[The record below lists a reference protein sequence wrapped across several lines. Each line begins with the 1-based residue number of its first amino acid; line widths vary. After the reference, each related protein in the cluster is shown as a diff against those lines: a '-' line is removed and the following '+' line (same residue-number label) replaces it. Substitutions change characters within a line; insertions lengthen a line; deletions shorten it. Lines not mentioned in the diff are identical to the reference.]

1 MARKAILKQQEEL
14 PMKYGMLSLG
24 LILATACMSSQASTQ
39 ASQVTAKASSQ
50 YAKTKYPI
58 VFSHG
63 MAGFIRIG
71 TDQFG
76 MDYWYQI
83 LPDLARNG
91 ANVWATRVSP
101 FNSSEVRGEQLLQQV
116 QEITAITGAKKVNL
130 IGHSHGGPTIRYVA
144 GVAPQYVASLTGIGA
159 PHKGSPVADLILAAE
174 GTIIENPLV
183 GTVNFVSK
191 AITWAQGLD
200 PKSFP
205 HDALAGGKS
214 LTLAGSAA
222 FNQKFPLGM
231 PTTACGEGKA
241 VDGGIYNY
249 TFTGTG
255 TVTNLLDPDSALKV
269 TSLLIDKGKNN
280 DGLVSQCS
288 ARFGKTIRDNYN
300 WNHLD
305 EVNMVLGLKNVFAPD
320 PVDVYRQHANRLKLQ
335 GL

>member
-1 MARKAILKQQEEL
+1 M
-14 PMKYGMLSLG
+14 MKYGVLTAG
-24 LILATACMSSQASTQ
+24 LLMAATCFTAHASTQ

-63 MAGFIRIG
+63 MAGFIQVG

-76 MDYWYQI
+76 LDYWYQI

-101 FNSSEVRGEQLLQQV
+101 FNSSEIRGEQLLEQV
-116 QEITAITGAKKVNL
+116 KEIAAITGADKVNL

-144 GVAPQYVASLTGIGA
+144 GSEPKLVASLTTVGA
-159 PHKGSPVADLILAAE
+159 PHKGSPVADLILKAE
-174 GTIIENPLV
+174 GTAIEAPLV
-183 GTVNFVSK
+183 GTINLVSK

-200 PKSFP
+200 PNSYP
-205 HDALAGGKS
+205 HDSLAGGSS
-214 LTLAGSAA
+214 LTALGSAN
-222 FNQKFPLGM
+222 FNQRYPIGM
-231 PTTACGEGKA
+231 PTTTCGEGAYQQK
-241 VDGGIYNY
+241 GIYNY
-249 TFTGTG
+249 SFTGVG
-255 TVTNLLDPDSALKV
+255 QVTNPLDPDSALKV
-269 TSLLIDKGKNN
+269 TALLIDGGKEN
-280 DGLVSQCS
+280 DGLVSRCS
-288 ARFGKTIRDNYN
+288 AKFGKTIRDNYN

-305 EVNMVLGLKNVFAPD
+305 EVNQLLGLKNVFAPD

>member
-1 MARKAILKQQEEL
+1 M
-14 PMKYGMLSLG
+14 MKYGVLTASL
-24 LILATACMSSQASTQ
+24 LMAATCFTAHASTQ

-63 MAGFIRIG
+63 MAGFIQVG

-76 MDYWYQI
+76 LDYWYQI

-101 FNSSEVRGEQLLQQV
+101 FNSSEIRGEQLLEQV
-116 QEITAITGAKKVNL
+116 KEIAAITGADKVNL

-144 GVAPQYVASLTGIGA
+144 GSEPKLVASLTTVGA
-159 PHKGSPVADLILAAE
+159 PHKGSPVGDLILKAE
-174 GTIIENPLV
+174 GTAIEAPLV
-183 GTVNFVSK
+183 GTINLVSK

-200 PKSFP
+200 PNSYP
-205 HDALAGGKS
+205 HDSLAGGSS
-214 LTLAGSAA
+214 LTLAGSAK
-222 FNQKFPLGM
+222 FNQKYPIGM
-231 PTTACGEGKA
+231 PSTTCGEGAYSWKHA
-241 VDGGIYNY
+241 DGQIYNY
-249 TFTGTG
+249 SFTGVG
-255 TVTNLLDPDSALKV
+255 QVTNLLDPDSALKV
-269 TSLLIDKGKNN
+269 TALLIDGGKEN
-280 DGLVSQCS
+280 DGLVSRCS
-288 ARFGKTIRDNYN
+288 AKFGKTIRDNYN

-305 EVNMVLGLKNVFAPD
+305 EVNMVLGLKNLFAPD

>member
-1 MARKAILKQQEEL
+1 
-14 PMKYGMLSLG
+14 MKYGVLTAG
-24 LILATACMSSQASTQ
+24 LLMAATCFTAHASTQ

-63 MAGFIRIG
+63 MAGFIQVG

-76 MDYWYQI
+76 LDYWYQI

-101 FNSSEVRGEQLLQQV
+101 FNSSEIRGEQLLEQV
-116 QEITAITGAKKVNL
+116 KEIAAITGADKVNL

-144 GVAPQYVASLTGIGA
+144 GSEPKLVASLTTVGA
-159 PHKGSPVADLILAAE
+159 PHKGSPVADLILKAE
-174 GTIIENPLV
+174 GTAIEAPLL
-183 GTVNFVSK
+183 GTINLVSK

-200 PKSFP
+200 PNSYP
-205 HDALAGGKS
+205 HDSLAGGSS
-214 LTLAGSAA
+214 LTLAGSAK
-222 FNQKFPLGM
+222 FNQKYPIGM
-231 PTTACGEGKA
+231 PSTTCGEGAYSWKHA
-241 VDGGIYNY
+241 DGQIYNY
-249 TFTGTG
+249 SFTGVG
-255 TVTNLLDPDSALKV
+255 QVTNLLDPDSALKV
-269 TSLLIDKGKNN
+269 TALLIDGGKEN
-280 DGLVSQCS
+280 DGLVSRCS
-288 ARFGKTIRDNYN
+288 AKFGKTIRDNYN

-305 EVNMVLGLKNVFAPD
+305 EVNMVLGLKNLFAPD

>member
-1 MARKAILKQQEEL
+1 
-14 PMKYGMLSLG
+14 MKYGVLTAG
-24 LILATACMSSQASTQ
+24 LLMAATCFTAHASTQ

-63 MAGFIRIG
+63 MAGFIQVG

-76 MDYWYQI
+76 LDYWYQI

-101 FNSSEVRGEQLLQQV
+101 FNSSEIRGEQLLEQV
-116 QEITAITGAKKVNL
+116 KEIAAITGADKVNL

-144 GVAPQYVASLTGIGA
+144 GSEPKLVASLTTVGA
-159 PHKGSPVADLILAAE
+159 PHKGSPVADLILKAE
-174 GTIIENPLV
+174 GTAIEAPLL
-183 GTVNFVSK
+183 GTINLVSK

-200 PKSFP
+200 PNSYP
-205 HDALAGGKS
+205 HDSLAGGSS
-214 LTLAGSAA
+214 LTLAGSAK
-222 FNQKFPLGM
+222 FNQKYPIGM
-231 PTTACGEGKA
+231 PSTACGEGAYSWKHA
-241 VDGGIYNY
+241 DGQIYNY
-249 TFTGTG
+249 SFTGVG
-255 TVTNLLDPDSALKV
+255 QVTNLLDPDSALKV
-269 TSLLIDKGKNN
+269 TALLIDGGKEN
-280 DGLVSQCS
+280 DGLVSRCS
-288 ARFGKTIRDNYN
+288 AKFGKTIRDNYN

-305 EVNMVLGLKNVFAPD
+305 EVNMVLGLKNLFAPD

>member
-1 MARKAILKQQEEL
+1 M
-14 PMKYGMLSLG
+14 MKYGVLTASL
-24 LILATACMSSQASTQ
+24 LMAATCFTAHASTQ

-63 MAGFIRIG
+63 MAGFIQVG

-76 MDYWYQI
+76 LDYWYQI

-101 FNSSEVRGEQLLQQV
+101 FNSSEIRGEQLLEQV
-116 QEITAITGAKKVNL
+116 MEIAAITGADKVNL

-144 GVAPQYVASLTGIGA
+144 GSEPKLVASLTTVGA
-159 PHKGSPVADLILAAE
+159 PHKGSPVADLILKAE
-174 GTIIENPLV
+174 GTAIEAPLL
-183 GTVNFVSK
+183 GTINLVSK

-200 PKSFP
+200 PNSYP
-205 HDALAGGKS
+205 HDSLAGGSS
-214 LTLAGSAA
+214 LTALGSAN
-222 FNQKFPLGM
+222 FNQRYPIGM
-231 PTTACGEGKA
+231 PTTTCGEGSYQQK
-241 VDGGIYNY
+241 GIYNY
-249 TFTGTG
+249 SFTGVG
-255 TVTNLLDPDSALKV
+255 QVTNPLDPDSALKV
-269 TSLLIDKGKNN
+269 TALLIDGGKEN
-280 DGLVSQCS
+280 DGLVSRCS
-288 ARFGKTIRDNYN
+288 AKFGKTIRDNYN

-305 EVNMVLGLKNVFAPD
+305 EVNQLLGLKNVFAPD

>member
-1 MARKAILKQQEEL
+1 M
-14 PMKYGMLSLG
+14 MKYGVLTAG
-24 LILATACMSSQASTQ
+24 LLMAATCFTAHASTQ

-63 MAGFIRIG
+63 MAGFIQVG

-76 MDYWYQI
+76 LDYWYQI

-101 FNSSEVRGEQLLQQV
+101 FNSSEIRGEQLLEQV
-116 QEITAITGAKKVNL
+116 KEIAAITGADKVNL

-144 GVAPQYVASLTGIGA
+144 GSEPKLVASLTTVGA
-159 PHKGSPVADLILAAE
+159 PHKGSPIADLILKAE
-174 GTIIENPLV
+174 GTAIEAPLL
-183 GTVNFVSK
+183 GTINLVSK

-200 PKSFP
+200 PNSFP
-205 HDALAGGKS
+205 HDSLAGGSS
-214 LTLAGSAA
+214 LTLAVSAK
-222 FNQKFPLGM
+222 FNQKYPIGM
-231 PTTACGEGKA
+231 PSTACGEGAYSWKHA
-241 VDGGIYNY
+241 DGQIYNY
-249 TFTGTG
+249 SFTGVG
-255 TVTNLLDPDSALKV
+255 QVTNLLDPDSALKV
-269 TSLLIDKGKNN
+269 TALLIDGGKEN
-280 DGLVSQCS
+280 DGLVSLCS
-288 ARFGKTIRDNYN
+288 AKFGKTIRDNYN

-305 EVNMVLGLKNVFAPD
+305 EVNMVLGLKNLFAPD